1 MSKEDEAARAVFNSV
16 SSVIE
21 PPLAQ
26 VFYTKE
32 MVSVKGKAVSACMLQ
47 NSMCFVT
54 GLALGTAL
62 GVQKKSLRPFLGGVL
77 LGTAGDI
84 LYGQMFE
91 CRELIDDYSKAKK
104 AFAMQQQQNIGEA

>member
-1 MSKEDEAARAVFNSV
+1 MSKDDESARAVFDLV
-16 SSVIE
+16 STVIE
-21 PPLAQ
+21 PPTPVL
-26 VFYTKE
+26 YTKE

-91 CRELIDDYSKAKK
+91 CRELIDDYTKAKK
-104 AFAMQQQQNIGEA
+104 AFAMQIGGNA